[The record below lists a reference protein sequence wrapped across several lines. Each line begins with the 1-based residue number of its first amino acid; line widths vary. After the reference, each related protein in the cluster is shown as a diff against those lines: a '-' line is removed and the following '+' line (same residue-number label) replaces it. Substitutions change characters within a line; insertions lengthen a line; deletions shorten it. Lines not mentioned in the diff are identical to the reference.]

1 MPKKTIQTLLFFSL
15 LFLMSLSSKAQ
26 FLDSLLIDG
35 RYANQALED
44 IFEDLDQRYSLQ
56 LFIPPSVLPLPNTS
70 ATFEQTP
77 LKIVLGQLLQNTDL
91 GFIIYRGYAVVIV
104 PKEVAES
111 TYTAEYYKALEAS
124 LNPSN
129 TEVDKTISVGTIQNL
144 SPNGQ
149 AVIRGTIKDAATNET
164 IVGASILQTDLLKG
178 TTTNIEGKYNLQL
191 PTGKHSL
198 KVQYVGYD
206 EKELKVQVYGDG
218 KLDID
223 LDKSSI
229 NLDEVVISAEA
240 PDANV
245 NSVQTGV
252 EKLDLITVKQ
262 LPTVLGEADI
272 VKVLLLQP
280 GVSTI
285 GEGASGF
292 NVRGGDID
300 QNLILQDEGILFNSA
315 HALGFYSTFNADL
328 LQNVT
333 LYKGAIPAQFGGR
346 LASVLNV
353 EMRDGNFKEF
363 KIKGGLGPVASRIS
377 IEAPIVKDKSSFIAG
392 FRSTYSDWILKK
404 INVPEVKRSSVFFY
418 DANFRYTHRLN
429 PKNTLIFSAYATQ
442 DDFEYNN
449 EFGFNYQTLLGQI
462 IYKSIFNGRTY
473 SRLSLSASQ
482 FKNEQTD
489 LQGNDASVLQNGINY
504 FKIKEQIT
512 HTPSDELKLD
522 AGLSAVLY
530 DLPGQKLIPSGNLTV
545 LKEQQ
550 TESEQGVE
558 TAAFVNVEWKVSP
571 TLQLLGGIR
580 ANWYAYLGEKTVY
593 DYDEGYPYETSNSIG
608 TRTANGIIDSRFNL
622 EPRFSARYKLSP
634 TASLKAGYSRV
645 TQYINQFSNSDT
657 PTPSSHWQLSTVY
670 IPPKQAHSVSI
681 GGFKNFKDNLWETSL
696 DFYGRYLDATYD
708 YKNFAELILND
719 HIETEIR
726 KGIGRT
732 YGMEF
737 SLNKKRGV
745 FNGSLSYTLSKSE
758 LKVDD
763 INRGEWYA
771 SNIDKLHDVSLVWNV
786 AFNSK
791 TTLTVNFNYG
801 TGRPTTPPVGNY
813 IGENGLVIP
822 VYTKRNHLRIP
833 DYHRLDLAYTMG
845 MGYNKTKK
853 FKTSWTLSIYNVYG
867 RRNAFSVFYTQEPF
881 ELPKANRF
889 SVLGSAFPSISFNF
903 ETF

>member
-1 MPKKTIQTLLFFSL
+1 MPQKPTLLFISL
-15 LFLMSLSSKAQ
+15 LLLVSLSLKAQ
-26 FLDSLLIDG
+26 NQPLDSLLIEG
-35 RYANQALED
+35 QYVNQPLQE

-56 LFIPPSVLPLPNTS
+56 LFVPPSVLPLPQTS

-77 LKIVLGQLLQNTDL
+77 LKLALGQLLQNTEL
-91 GFIIYRGYAVVIV
+91 GFIIYRGYAVIIV

-124 LNPSN
+124 LNPS
-129 TEVDKTISVGTIQNL
+129 TKDADQTIKVGSIQNL

-149 AVIRGTIKDAATNET
+149 AVIRGTIKDALTGET
-164 IVGASILQTDLLKG
+164 IIGASVLQTELVKG
-178 TTTNIEGKYNLQL
+178 TTTDVQGNYTLQL

-198 KVQYVGYD
+198 KVQYVGYED
-206 EKELKVQVYGDG
+206 LELKVQIYGDG
-218 KLDID
+218 KLDFD
-223 LDKSSI
+223 LQKSSI
-229 NLDEVVISAEA
+229 NLDEVVISADA

-245 NSVQTGV
+245 DNVKTGV
-252 EKLDLITVKQ
+252 AKLDLITVKQ

-292 NVRGGDID
+292 NVRGGDTD

-353 EMRDGNFKEF
+353 EMRDGNFQEF

-377 IEAPIVKDKSSFIAG
+377 VEAPIIKDKSSFIAG

-462 IYKSIFNGRTY
+462 IYKSILNGSTY

-489 LQGNDASVLQNGINY
+489 LQGNDASILQNGINY

-512 HTPSDELKLD
+512 YTPNDEIKAD
-522 AGLSAVLY
+522 VGLSGVLY
-530 DLPGQKLIPSGNLTV
+530 DLPGQKLIPSGSLTV
-545 LKEQQ
+545 LQEQQ
-550 TESEQGVE
+550 TESEQGLE
-558 TAAFVNVEWKVSP
+558 TAAFVNVEWEVSP
-571 TLQLLGGIR
+571 KLQLLGGIR
-580 ANWYAYLGEKTVY
+580 ANWYAYLGEKTVFEY
-593 DYDEGYPYETSNSIG
+593 ESYPYETFNSTGSKIE
-608 TRTANGIIDSRFNL
+608 NGIIDSRFNL

-657 PTPSSHWQLSTVY
+657 PTPSSHWQLSTAYV
-670 IPPKQAHSVSI
+670 PPKQAHSVSI

-696 DFYGRYLDATYD
+696 DFYGRYLDQIYD
-708 YKNFAELILND
+708 YKNFAQLILND

-726 KGIGRT
+726 TGIGRT

-737 SLNKKRGV
+737 SLKKKKGL

-771 SNIDKLHDVSLVWNV
+771 SNIDKLHDISLVWNV

-813 IGENGLVIP
+813 IGDNGLVVP

-881 ELPKANRF
+881 GVPKANRF